1 MRHLPALV
9 LLLALPLHL
18 LVAAPAPR
26 EVAFVLQDKTTVR
39 GTIVSFQQDV
49 YEVAT
54 QSLGVVKIPAGS
66 IVRIDYAP
74 DSAPAATATASP
86 APAATAATPT
96 AATAPGLG
104 DKDRLSALFSF
115 ESILKTIMGDPQAL
129 AKVEQLAN
137 DPAFAAVLDDPEITK
152 AIEDG
157 NFVSLATNKKILAL
171 MEHPVVK
178 ELSQGLKAQPPA
190 TDDEE

>member
-1 MRHLPALV
+1 MRPLPALV
-9 LLLALPLHL
+9 LLLVLPLHL
-18 LVAAPAPR
+18 LLAAPAPR
-26 EVAFVLQDKTTVR
+26 EVAFLLQDKTTVR
-39 GTIVSFQQDV
+39 GAIVSFQQDV

-74 DSAPAATATASP
+74 GSAPAATAAASV

-96 AATAPGLG
+96 APQGLG
-104 DKDRLSALFSF
+104 DKDRFSALFGF
-115 ESILKTIMGDPQAL
+115 EAIMKTIMGDPQTL

-137 DPAFAAVLDDPEITK
+137 DPAFAAVIADPEITK

-178 ELSQGLKAQPPA
+178 ELTQGLKAQPPA